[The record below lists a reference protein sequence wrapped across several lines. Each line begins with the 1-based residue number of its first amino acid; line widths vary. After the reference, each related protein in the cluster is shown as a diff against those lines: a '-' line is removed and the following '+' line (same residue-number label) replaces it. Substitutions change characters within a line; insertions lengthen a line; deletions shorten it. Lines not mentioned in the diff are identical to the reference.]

1 MDFGRWNNSN
11 NSAIS
16 EIIKIIALLLHLLSI
31 IPYYTYSGVG
41 HDALLALLDYYCSL
55 YALLCYYFVAIIGY
69 HYTLLL
75 AAWFWANNTNNA
87 VIKVKLTRFN
97 PTKRYHYTLL
107 YPIIHYYLLLL
118 QLLLLFNI
126 HYYCNISIIPLQK
139 EDYYCTISLLLHY
152 YLVLL
157 LLLHY
162 YQSLNHVYNYNNVH
176 NTHKDK

>member
-1 MDFGRWNNSN
+1 MDFGRWNNRN
-11 NSAIS
+11 NSTIS

-126 HYYCNISIIPLQK
+126 HYYCNYF
-139 EDYYCTISLLLHY
+139 YYSSSERRLLLHY
-152 YLVLL
+152 KCIIALL
-157 LLLHY
+157 FSIIALIALLSEFDVRIVEKNKH
-162 YQSLNHVYNYNNVH
+162 
-176 NTHKDK
+176 